1 MAFQELSQPLRGIIP
16 PMVTPLAGPNQLDH
30 AGLERLID
38 YMVAGGV
45 HGLFV
50 LGSTGEGPSLSHQ
63 LRRQLI
69 ERTCA
74 HVEGRVPV
82 LVGITDPCYA
92 ESIALAQDA
101 AEAGADAVVVAPPY
115 YYPIGQSALL
125 AYTQRLAREVPLPLV
140 IYNMPALTRI
150 SFDPLTIQ
158 QLMAE
163 PTIVGVKDSSG
174 DLEYFR
180 ALREL
185 TRERPDWSLMI
196 GQEHLLVQALELGGD
211 GGVCGGANVFPQ
223 LFTQIYDA
231 TLANSDTAIA
241 EQGDVLPH
249 LVDQAD
255 RLANIFRPNGESIT
269 ASSVIRGLKAALATL
284 GVCGDVVALPLES
297 CSAAERHRIDAVLA
311 ELGLTPRLARQ
322 GA

>member
-16 PMVTPLAGPNQLDH
+16 PLVTPLAGPNQLDSV
-30 AGLERLID
+30 GLERLID

-63 LRRQLI
+63 VRRELI
-69 ERTCA
+69 ERTCR
-74 HVEGRVPV
+74 HVEGRMPV

-92 ESIALAQDA
+92 ESIALAEDA
-101 AEAGADAVVVAPPY
+101 AESGADAVVVAPPY
-115 YYPIGQSALL
+115 YYPISQAGLL
-125 AYTQRLAREVPLPLV
+125 DYTRRLAREVPLPMV

-150 SFDPLTIQ
+150 CYEPSTIQ
-158 QLMAE
+158 QLMSE
-163 PTIVGVKDSSG
+163 PSIVGMKDSSG

-180 ALREL
+180 GLREL

-196 GQEHLLVQALELGGD
+196 GQEHLLLQSLELGGD
-211 GGVCGGANVFPQ
+211 GGVCGGANIYPQ
-223 LFTQIYDA
+223 LFVHMYDA
-231 TLANSDTAIA
+231 ALVSSDTAIA

-255 RLANIFRPNGESIT
+255 RLGMIFRANGQAIT
-269 ASSVIRGLKAALATL
+269 ASSVIRGLKAALAML
-284 GVCGDVVALPLES
+284 GVCRDTVAPPLEPT
-297 CSAAERHRIDAVLA
+297 SAAELHTIEVILH
-311 ELGLTPRLARQ
+311 ELGLASGMAKL